1 MATKIDENPIKRY
14 KPSSPTPQLRY
25 QGNGNSIMGPD
36 MDISIDN
43 NLDSEKIAILDAG
56 AQYGKVI
63 DRKVRELCVESVML
77 PLQISALTLKEQGY
91 KAIII
96 SGGPNSVNAADAPT
110 YDPDI
115 FRIGLPVLGICYGMQ
130 MMNKE
135 FGGQVEA
142 TIGREDGIYNV
153 DVDSQ
158 CLLFKSLAKTQSV
171 LLTHGD
177 HVTKVADTFKVIAT
191 SNNMVAAIGNDS
203 KKLYGLQFHPEVN
216 LTESGTKMLKT
227 FLYDIAG
234 LSGTFT
240 IRSREEECIKY
251 IKDYVGLNKVLV
263 LLSGGVDS
271 TVCAA
276 LVCRA
281 LNPQQVIAVH
291 IDNGFMRKYESEQV
305 MQSLTTIGLDV
316 KAVNATFDFKYGT
329 TILPDLHVANR
340 TRVSAPLCQVS
351 NPEEKRKIIG
361 DVFVKTADKF
371 LKSLNL
377 SSEHVIF
384 AQGTLR
390 PDLIES
396 ASRLASNHADTI
408 KTHHND
414 SKLIREL
421 RDKGRVIE
429 PLQDFHKDEVR
440 RLGMDLGL
448 SESIVYRH
456 PFPGPGLAIRVICGD
471 EPFIEKDFSETQVL
485 VKIVVEYN
493 DMVLKSHALLN
504 RIENATS
511 ENERNILREIS
522 SKQKMA
528 ATLLPIKSVGVQ
540 GDKRTYS
547 YVVAISCTESDPVW
561 EDLSYLARIIPR
573 VCHNV
578 NRVCYV
584 AGPPVVFQVL
594 DITNTYLNSS
604 VINLLKEADYVVNKV
619 LAECPIS
626 MRKVSQM
633 PIILIPVHFDRDI
646 AYRHPSCQR
655 SIVIRPFITEDFMT
669 GIPAL
674 PGKHIPA
681 VLVQKMMAAAQ
692 EIPGISRV
700 LYDLTPKPPGTTEWE

>member
-1 MATKIDENPIKRY
+1 
-14 KPSSPTPQLRY
+14 
-25 QGNGNSIMGPD
+25 
-36 MDISIDN
+36 MDITEN
-43 NLDSEKIAILDAG
+43 NVATEKVVILDAG

-63 DRKVRELCVESVML
+63 DRKVRELNIESDML
-77 PLQISALTLKEQGY
+77 PLNTRAITIKEKGY
-91 KAIII
+91 RAIII
-96 SGGPNSVNAADAPT
+96 SGGPKSVNALDAPT
-110 YDPDI
+110 YDTDI
-115 FRIGLPVLGICYGMQ
+115 FRIGIPILGICYGMQ

-135 FGGQVEA
+135 FGGQVSA
-142 TIGREDGIYNV
+142 TVGREDGIYNV
-153 DVDSQ
+153 DIDCQ
-158 CLLFKSLAKTQSV
+158 CLLFKSLSKVQTV

-177 HVTKVADTFKVIAT
+177 YVTKVADTFKVIAT
-191 SNNMVAAIGNDS
+191 SNNMIAAIGNDI
-203 KKLYGLQFHPEVN
+203 KKMYGLQFHPEVN
-216 LTESGTKMLKT
+216 LTEHGTQMLRS
-227 FLYDIAG
+227 FLYNVVG
-234 LSGTFT
+234 LTGLYT
-240 IRSREEECIKY
+240 ISSREHECIKY
-251 IKDYVGLNKVLV
+251 IRDKVGQSKVLV

-276 LVCRA
+276 LLHRA
-281 LNPQQVIAVH
+281 LDREQVIAMH
-291 IDNGFMRKYESEQV
+291 IDNGFMRLDESKQV
-305 MQSLTTIGLDV
+305 MQSLTDLGLDV

-329 TILPDLHVANR
+329 TIFPDLHVSNR
-340 TRVSAPLCQVS
+340 TRISPPLCQTS
-351 NPEEKRKIIG
+351 NPEEKRRIIG
-361 DVFVKTADKF
+361 DVFVKIADKF
-371 LKSLNL
+371 LKILNL
-377 SSEHVIF
+377 SSEEVYL

-396 ASRLASNHADTI
+396 ASKFASKNADTI

-456 PFPGPGLAIRVICGD
+456 PFPGPGLAIRILCGD
-471 EPFIEKDFSETQVL
+471 EPFIERDFSETQVV
-485 VKIVVEYN
+485 VKIVVEYR

-511 ENERNILREIS
+511 ENERKMLYEIS
-522 SKQKMA
+522 SKQKMT

-540 GDKRTYS
+540 GDKRSYS
-547 YVVAISCTESDPVW
+547 YVVGISCTNPEPIW

-578 NRVCYV
+578 NRVCYI
-584 AGPPVVFQVL
+584 AGPPVAYQVL
-594 DITNTYLNSS
+594 DITHTYLNVQ
-604 VINLLKEADYVVNKV
+604 VISLLKEADHAVNKV
-619 LAECPIS
+619 LTECPTS

-633 PIILIPVHFDRDI
+633 PVVLIPVHFDRDV

-655 SIVIRPFITEDFMT
+655 SVVIRPFITEDFMT

-674 PGKHIPA
+674 PGKHISAP
-681 VLVQKMMAAAQ
+681 LVHKMMAAAQ

>member
-14 KPSSPTPQLRY
+14 KPSSPSPQLRY
-25 QGNGNSIMGPD
+25 QENGDSIMDP
-36 MDISIDN
+36 MEVSVEN
-43 NLDSEKIAILDAG
+43 NVATEKVAILDAG

-63 DRKVRELCVESVML
+63 DRKVRELNVESDML
-77 PLQISALTLKEQGY
+77 PLHTSAITLKEKGY
-91 KAIII
+91 RAIII
-96 SGGPNSVNAADAPT
+96 SGGPNSVNAVDAPI
-110 YDPDI
+110 YDADI
-115 FRIGLPVLGICYGMQ
+115 FRIGLPILGICYGMQ
-130 MMNKE
+130 MLNKE
-135 FGGQVEA
+135 FGGQVAA
-142 TIGREDGIYNV
+142 TIGREDGIYNI
-153 DVDSQ
+153 DVDCQ
-158 CLLFKSLAKTQSV
+158 CLLFKSLSKTQSV

-177 HVTKVADTFKVIAT
+177 HVVKVADTFKVIAT
-191 SNNMVAAIGNDS
+191 SNNMVAAIGNDT
-203 KKLYGLQFHPEVN
+203 KKMYGLQFHPEVN
-216 LTESGTKMLKT
+216 LTEQGTQMLKS
-227 FLYDIAG
+227 FLYDVVGLAG
-234 LSGTFT
+234 SYTVK
-240 IRSREEECIKY
+240 SREEECIKY
-251 IKDYVGLNKVLV
+251 IRHQVGQSKVLV

-276 LVCRA
+276 LLHRA
-281 LNPQQVIAVH
+281 LDREQVIAVH
-291 IDNGFMRKYESEQV
+291 IDNGFMRLGESEQV
-305 MQSLTTIGLDV
+305 MKSLNALGLDV

-329 TILPDLHVANR
+329 TILPDLHVSNR
-340 TRVSAPLCQVS
+340 TRISPPLCQTS
-351 NPEEKRKIIG
+351 SPEEKRKIIG

-371 LKSLNL
+371 LKTLNL
-377 SSEHVIF
+377 SSEDVF
-384 AQGTLR
+384 LAQGTLR

-396 ASRLASNHADTI
+396 ASRLASTNADTI

-456 PFPGPGLAIRVICGD
+456 PFPGPGLAIRILCGE
-471 EPFIEKDFSETQVL
+471 EPFIDKDFSETQVV

-511 ENERNILREIS
+511 ENERKLLREIS
-522 SKQKMA
+522 SKQKMS

-540 GDKRTYS
+540 GDKRSYS
-547 YVVAISCTESDPVW
+547 YVVGISCTDPEPVW

-578 NRVCYV
+578 NRVCYI
-584 AGPPVVFQVL
+584 AGSPVVYQVL
-594 DITNTYLNSS
+594 DITHTYLNVQ
-604 VINLLKEADYVVNKV
+604 VIDLLKEADHVINKV

-633 PIILIPVHFDRDI
+633 PVVLVPLHFDRDI

-655 SIVIRPFITEDFMT
+655 SVVIRPFITEDFMT

-674 PGKHIPA
+674 PGKHISA
-681 VLVQKMMAAAQ
+681 ALVHKMMDAAQ
-692 EIPGISRV
+692 KIPGISRV

>member
-1 MATKIDENPIKRY
+1 
-14 KPSSPTPQLRY
+14 
-25 QGNGNSIMGPD
+25 MGPV
-36 MDISIDN
+36 MEISSEN
-43 NLDSEKIAILDAG
+43 NIVSEKVIILDAG

-63 DRKVRELCVESVML
+63 DRKVRELCVESDIL
-77 PLQISALTLKEQGY
+77 PLQTSALTIKEKGY

-96 SGGPNSVNAADAPT
+96 SGGPNSVNDSDAPN

-135 FGGQVEA
+135 FGGQVA
-142 TIGREDGIYNV
+142 PTVGREDGIYNV
-153 DVDSQ
+153 DIDPQ
-158 CLLFKSLAKTQSV
+158 CLLFKSLSKTQSV

-177 HVTKVADTFKVIAT
+177 HVVKVADTFKVIAT
-191 SNNMVAAIGNDS
+191 SNNMIAAIGNDS

-216 LTESGTKMLKT
+216 LTEHGTQMLKT
-227 FLYDIAG
+227 FLYEVASLNG
-234 LSGTFT
+234 VYTVK
-240 IRSREEECIKY
+240 SREEECIQY
-251 IKDYVGLNKVLV
+251 IKESVGQNKVLV

-276 LVCRA
+276 LLHKA

-291 IDNGFMRKYESEQV
+291 IDNGFMRKYESEKV
-305 MQSLTTIGLDV
+305 MQSLTAIGLDV
-316 KAVNATFDFKYGT
+316 KAVNAMYDFKYGT

-340 TRVSAPLCQVS
+340 TRISLPLCQVN

-377 SSEHVIF
+377 SSDDVLL

-440 RLGMDLGL
+440 RLGIDLGL

-456 PFPGPGLAIRVICGD
+456 PFPGPGLAIRVICGE
-471 EPFIEKDFSETQVL
+471 EPYIEKDFSETQVL
-485 VKIVVEYN
+485 VKIVVEYD

-511 ENERNILREIS
+511 ENERNMLVEIS
-522 SKQKMA
+522 KKQKMT

-547 YVVAISCTESDPVW
+547 YVVAISCTDPEPIW
-561 EDLSYLARIIPR
+561 EDLFYLARIIPR

-584 AGPPVVFQVL
+584 SGPPVNYQVL
-594 DITNTYLNSS
+594 DITSTYLNSS
-604 VINLLKEADYVVNKV
+604 VVNLLKEADHVVNKV

-626 MRKVSQM
+626 MRKISQM
-633 PIILIPVHFDRDI
+633 PVILIPVHFDRDI

-681 VLVQKMMAAAQ
+681 ALVLKMMAAAQ
-692 EIPGISRV
+692 EISGISRV
-700 LYDLTPKPPGTTEWE
+700 LYDLTSKPPGTTEWE

>member
-25 QGNGNSIMGPD
+25 QENGNSIMDP
-36 MDISIDN
+36 MDVSVEN
-43 NLDSEKIAILDAG
+43 NVATEKIAILDAG

-63 DRKVRELCVESVML
+63 DRKVRELNVESDML
-77 PLQISALTLKEQGY
+77 PLHTSAITLKEKGY
-91 KAIII
+91 RAIII
-96 SGGPNSVNAADAPT
+96 SGGPNSVNAIDAPI
-110 YDPDI
+110 YDADI
-115 FRIGLPVLGICYGMQ
+115 FRIGLPILGICYGMQ
-130 MMNKE
+130 MLNKE
-135 FGGQVEA
+135 FGGHVAA
-142 TIGREDGIYNV
+142 TIGREDGIYNI
-153 DVDSQ
+153 DVDSR
-158 CLLFKSLAKTQSV
+158 CLLFKSLSNKQSV

-177 HVTKVADTFKVIAT
+177 HVVKVADNFNVIAT
-191 SNNMVAAIGNDS
+191 SNNMVAGIGNDT
-203 KKLYGLQFHPEVN
+203 KKMYGLQFHPEVN
-216 LTESGTKMLKT
+216 LTEHGTQMLKS
-227 FLYDIAG
+227 FLYDVVGLAG
-234 LSGTFT
+234 SYTVK
-240 IRSREEECIKY
+240 SREQECIKY
-251 IKDYVGLNKVLV
+251 IRDQVGQSKVLV

-276 LVCRA
+276 LLHRA
-281 LNPQQVIAVH
+281 LDREQVIAVH
-291 IDNGFMRKYESEQV
+291 IDNGFMRLGESEQV
-305 MQSLTTIGLDV
+305 MKSLNALGLDV
-316 KAVNATFDFKYGT
+316 KAVNATFDFKNGT
-329 TILPDLHVANR
+329 TILPDLHVSNR
-340 TRVSAPLCQVS
+340 TRISPPLCQTS

-371 LKSLNL
+371 LKTLNL
-377 SSEHVIF
+377 SSEDVF
-384 AQGTLR
+384 LAQGTLR

-396 ASRLASNHADTI
+396 ASSLASTNADTI

-429 PLQDFHKDEVR
+429 PLQEFHKDEVR

-456 PFPGPGLAIRVICGD
+456 PFPGPGLAIRILCGE
-471 EPFIEKDFSETQVL
+471 EPFIDKDFSETQVV

-511 ENERNILREIS
+511 ENERELLREIS
-522 SKQKMA
+522 SKQKMS

-540 GDKRTYS
+540 GDKRSYS
-547 YVVAISCTESDPVW
+547 YVVGISCTDPEPVW

-578 NRVCYV
+578 NRVCYI
-584 AGPPVVFQVL
+584 AGSPVVYQVL
-594 DITNTYLNSS
+594 DITHTYLNVQ
-604 VINLLKEADYVVNKV
+604 VIDLLKQADHVINKV
-619 LAECPIS
+619 LTECPIS

-633 PIILIPVHFDRDI
+633 PVVLVPLHFDRDI

-655 SIVIRPFITEDFMT
+655 SVVIRPFITEDFMT

-674 PGKHIPA
+674 PGKHISA
-681 VLVQKMMAAAQ
+681 ALVHKMMAAAQ
-692 EIPGISRV
+692 KLPGISRV

>member
-1 MATKIDENPIKRY
+1 MATIIDENPIKRY
-14 KPSSPTPQLRY
+14 KPSSPSPQLRY
-25 QGNGNSIMGPD
+25 QENGNSIMDP
-36 MDISIDN
+36 MDISIEN
-43 NLDSEKIAILDAG
+43 NVATEKIAILDAG

-63 DRKVRELCVESVML
+63 DRKVRELNVESDML
-77 PLQISALTLKEQGY
+77 PLNTSAITLKEKGY

-96 SGGPNSVNAADAPT
+96 SGGPNSVNAVDAPI
-110 YDPDI
+110 YDADI
-115 FRIGLPVLGICYGMQ
+115 FRIGLPILGICYGMQ
-130 MMNKE
+130 MLNKE
-135 FGGQVEA
+135 FGGQVAA
-142 TIGREDGIYNV
+142 TVGREDGIYNI
-153 DVDSQ
+153 DVDCQ
-158 CLLFKSLAKTQSV
+158 CLLFKSLNKTQSV

-177 HVTKVADTFKVIAT
+177 HVVKVADTFKVIAT
-191 SNNMVAAIGNDS
+191 SNDMVAAIGNDI
-203 KKLYGLQFHPEVN
+203 KKMYGLQFHPEVN
-216 LTESGTKMLKT
+216 LTEQGTQMLKS
-227 FLYDIAG
+227 FLYDVAG
-234 LSGTFT
+234 FSGSYTVK
-240 IRSREEECIKY
+240 SREEECIKY
-251 IKDYVGLNKVLV
+251 IRDQVGQSKVLV

-276 LVCRA
+276 LLHRA
-281 LNPQQVIAVH
+281 LNREQVIAVH
-291 IDNGFMRKYESEQV
+291 IDNGFMRLGESEQV
-305 MQSLTTIGLDV
+305 MKSLNALGLDV

-329 TILPDLHVANR
+329 TILPDLHVSNR
-340 TRVSAPLCQVS
+340 TRISPPLCQTS

-371 LKSLNL
+371 LKTLNL
-377 SSEHVIF
+377 SSEDVF
-384 AQGTLR
+384 LAQGTLR

-396 ASRLASNHADTI
+396 ASRLASSNADTI

-429 PLQDFHKDEVR
+429 PLQEFHKDEVR

-456 PFPGPGLAIRVICGD
+456 PFPGPGLAIRILCGE
-471 EPFIEKDFSETQVL
+471 EPFIDKDFSETQVV

-511 ENERNILREIS
+511 ENERKLLREIS

-540 GDKRTYS
+540 GDKRSYS
-547 YVVAISCTESDPVW
+547 YVVGISCTDPEPIW

-578 NRVCYV
+578 NRVCYI
-584 AGPPVVFQVL
+584 AGPPVVYQVL
-594 DITNTYLNSS
+594 DITHTYLNVQ
-604 VINLLKEADYVVNKV
+604 VIDLLKEADHVINKI
-619 LAECPIS
+619 LTECPIS

-633 PIILIPVHFDRDI
+633 PVVLVPLHFDRDI

-655 SIVIRPFITEDFMT
+655 SVVIRPFITEDFMT

-674 PGKHIPA
+674 PGKHISA
-681 VLVQKMMAAAQ
+681 ALVHKMMDAAQ
-692 EIPGISRV
+692 QIPGISRV

>member
-1 MATKIDENPIKRY
+1 MDSDMEVSIENNF
-14 KPSSPTPQLRY
+14 T
-25 QGNGNSIMGPD
+25 
-36 MDISIDN
+36 
-43 NLDSEKIAILDAG
+43 SEKIVILDAG

-63 DRKVRELCVESVML
+63 DRKIRELNVESDML
-77 PLQISALTLKEQGY
+77 PLNTSAITIKEKGY

-96 SGGPNSVNAADAPT
+96 SGGPNSVNAVDAPI
-110 YDPDI
+110 YDSDI
-115 FRIGLPVLGICYGMQ
+115 FRIGLPILGICYGMQ

-135 FGGQVEA
+135 FGGQVAA
-142 TIGREDGIYNV
+142 TVGREDGIYNI
-153 DVDSQ
+153 DIDSQ
-158 CLLFKSLAKTQSV
+158 CLLFKSLSKTQSV

-177 HVTKVADTFKVIAT
+177 HIVKVADTFKTIAS
-191 SNNMVAAIGNDS
+191 SNNMIAAIGNDT
-203 KKLYGLQFHPEVN
+203 KKMYGLQFHPEVN
-216 LTESGTKMLKT
+216 LTENGTQMLKS
-227 FLYDIAG
+227 FLYDVAG
-234 LSGTFT
+234 LAGTYT
-240 IRSREEECIKY
+240 VKSRELECIKY
-251 IKDYVGLNKVLV
+251 IRNHVGQSKVLV

-276 LVCRA
+276 LLHRA
-281 LNPQQVIAVH
+281 LDREQLIAVH
-291 IDNGFMRKYESEQV
+291 IDNGFMRLGESEQV
-305 MQSLTTIGLDV
+305 MQSLNALGLDV

-329 TILPDLHVANR
+329 TILPDLHVSNR
-340 TRVSAPLCQVS
+340 TRISSPLCQTS
-351 NPEEKRKIIG
+351 IPEEKRKIIG

-371 LKSLNL
+371 LKLLNL
-377 SSEHVIF
+377 SSEEVF
-384 AQGTLR
+384 LAQGTLR

-396 ASRLASNHADTI
+396 ASRLASSNADTI

-429 PLQDFHKDEVR
+429 PLKEFHKDEVR

-456 PFPGPGLAIRVICGD
+456 PFPGPGLAIRILCGD
-471 EPFIEKDFSETQVL
+471 EPFIDKDFSETQVV

-511 ENERNILREIS
+511 EKERKLLREIS
-522 SKQKMA
+522 SKQKMS

-540 GDKRTYS
+540 GDKRSYS
-547 YVVAISCTESDPVW
+547 YVVGISCTEPEPIW
-561 EDLSYLARIIPR
+561 EDLFYMARIIPR

-578 NRVCYV
+578 NRVCYI
-584 AGPPVVFQVL
+584 AGPPVVYQVL
-594 DITNTYLNSS
+594 DITQTYLNVQ
-604 VINLLKEADYVVNKV
+604 VIDLLKQADYVINKV
-619 LAECPIS
+619 LTECPVS

-633 PIILIPVHFDRDI
+633 PVILIPVHFDRDV
-646 AYRHPSCQR
+646 AYRYPSCQR
-655 SIVIRPFITEDFMT
+655 SVVIRPFITEDFMT

-681 VLVQKMMAAAQ
+681 ALVQKMMAAAQ

>member
-25 QGNGNSIMGPD
+25 QENGNSIMDP
-36 MDISIDN
+36 MDVSVEN
-43 NLDSEKIAILDAG
+43 NVATEKIAILDAG

-63 DRKVRELCVESVML
+63 DRKVRELNVESDML
-77 PLQISALTLKEQGY
+77 PLHTSAITLKEKGY
-91 KAIII
+91 RAIII
-96 SGGPNSVNAADAPT
+96 SGGPNSVNAIDAPI
-110 YDPDI
+110 YDADI
-115 FRIGLPVLGICYGMQ
+115 FRIGLPILGICYGMQ
-130 MMNKE
+130 MLNKE
-135 FGGQVEA
+135 FGGQVAA
-142 TIGREDGIYNV
+142 TIGREDGIYNI
-153 DVDSQ
+153 DVDCQ
-158 CLLFKSLAKTQSV
+158 CLLFKSLSKTQSV

-177 HVTKVADTFKVIAT
+177 HVVKVADTFKVIAT
-191 SNNMVAAIGNDS
+191 SNNMVAAIGNDT
-203 KKLYGLQFHPEVN
+203 KKMYGLQFHPEVN
-216 LTESGTKMLKT
+216 LTEQGTQMLKS
-227 FLYDIAG
+227 FLYDVAG
-234 LSGTFT
+234 LAGSYTVK
-240 IRSREEECIKY
+240 SREQECIKY
-251 IKDYVGLNKVLV
+251 IRDQVGQSKVLV

-276 LVCRA
+276 LLHRA
-281 LNPQQVIAVH
+281 LDREQVIAVH
-291 IDNGFMRKYESEQV
+291 IDNGFMRLGESEQV
-305 MQSLTTIGLDV
+305 MKSLNALGLDV

-329 TILPDLHVANR
+329 TILPDLHVSNR
-340 TRVSAPLCQVS
+340 TRISPPLCQTS

-371 LKSLNL
+371 LKTLNL
-377 SSEHVIF
+377 SSEDVF
-384 AQGTLR
+384 LAQGTLR

-396 ASRLASNHADTI
+396 ASRLASTNADTI

-429 PLQDFHKDEVR
+429 PLQEFHKDEVR

-456 PFPGPGLAIRVICGD
+456 PFPGPGLAIRILCGE
-471 EPFIEKDFSETQVL
+471 EPFIDKDFSETQVV

-511 ENERNILREIS
+511 ENERKLLREIS
-522 SKQKMA
+522 SKQKMS

-540 GDKRTYS
+540 GDKRSYS
-547 YVVAISCTESDPVW
+547 YVVGISCTDPEPVW

-578 NRVCYV
+578 NRVCYI
-584 AGPPVVFQVL
+584 AGSPVVYQVL
-594 DITNTYLNSS
+594 DITHTYLNVQ
-604 VINLLKEADYVVNKV
+604 VIDLLKEADHVINKV
-619 LAECPIS
+619 LTECPIS

-633 PIILIPVHFDRDI
+633 PVVLVPLHFDRDI

-655 SIVIRPFITEDFMT
+655 SVVIRPFITEDFMT

-674 PGKHIPA
+674 PGKHISA
-681 VLVQKMMAAAQ
+681 ALVHKMMAAAQ
-692 EIPGISRV
+692 KIPGISRV

>member
-25 QGNGNSIMGPD
+25 QENGNSIMDP
-36 MDISIDN
+36 MDISVEN
-43 NLDSEKIAILDAG
+43 NVATEKIAILDAG

-63 DRKVRELCVESVML
+63 DRKVRELNVESDML
-77 PLQISALTLKEQGY
+77 PLHTSAITLKEKGY
-91 KAIII
+91 RAIII
-96 SGGPNSVNAADAPT
+96 SGGPNSVNAIDAPI
-110 YDPDI
+110 YDADI
-115 FRIGLPVLGICYGMQ
+115 FRIGLPILGICYGMQ
-130 MMNKE
+130 MLNKE
-135 FGGQVEA
+135 FGGQVAA
-142 TIGREDGIYNV
+142 TVGREDGIYNI

-158 CLLFKSLAKTQSV
+158 CLLFKSLSKTQSV

-177 HVTKVADTFKVIAT
+177 HVVKVADTFKVIAT
-191 SNNMVAAIGNDS
+191 SNNMVAAIGNDT
-203 KKLYGLQFHPEVN
+203 KKMYGLQFHPEVN
-216 LTESGTKMLKT
+216 LTEQGTQILKS
-227 FLYDIAG
+227 FLYDVAG
-234 LSGTFT
+234 LAGSYTVK
-240 IRSREEECIKY
+240 SREQECIKY
-251 IKDYVGLNKVLV
+251 IRDQVGQSKVLV

-276 LVCRA
+276 LLHRA
-281 LNPQQVIAVH
+281 LDREQVIAVH
-291 IDNGFMRKYESEQV
+291 IDNGFMRLGESEQV
-305 MQSLTTIGLDV
+305 MKSLNALGLDV

-329 TILPDLHVANR
+329 AILPDLHVSNR
-340 TRVSAPLCQVS
+340 TIISSPLCQTS

-371 LKSLNL
+371 LKTLNL
-377 SSEHVIF
+377 SSEDVF
-384 AQGTLR
+384 LAQGTLR

-396 ASRLASNHADTI
+396 ASRLASTNADTI

-429 PLQDFHKDEVR
+429 PLQEFHKDEVR

-456 PFPGPGLAIRVICGD
+456 PFPGPGLAIRILCGE
-471 EPFIEKDFSETQVL
+471 EPFIDKDFSETQVV

-511 ENERNILREIS
+511 ENERKLLREIS
-522 SKQKMA
+522 SKQKMS

-540 GDKRTYS
+540 GDKRSYS
-547 YVVAISCTESDPVW
+547 YVVGISCTDPEPMW

-578 NRVCYV
+578 NRVCYI
-584 AGPPVVFQVL
+584 AGSPVVNQVL
-594 DITNTYLNSS
+594 DITHTYLNVQ
-604 VINLLKEADYVVNKV
+604 VIDLLKEADHVINKV
-619 LAECPIS
+619 LSECPIS

-633 PIILIPVHFDRDI
+633 PVVLVPLHFDRDI

-655 SIVIRPFITEDFMT
+655 SVVIRPFITEDFMT
-669 GIPAL
+669 GIPAI
-674 PGKHIPA
+674 PGKHISA
-681 VLVQKMMAAAQ
+681 ALVHKMMDAAQ
-692 EIPGISRV
+692 KIPGISRV

>member
-1 MATKIDENPIKRY
+1 MDP
-14 KPSSPTPQLRY
+14 
-25 QGNGNSIMGPD
+25 
-36 MDISIDN
+36 MDISVEN
-43 NLDSEKIAILDAG
+43 NVATEKIAILDAG

-63 DRKVRELCVESVML
+63 DRKVRELNVESDML
-77 PLQISALTLKEQGY
+77 PLHTSAITLKEKGY
-91 KAIII
+91 RAIII
-96 SGGPNSVNAADAPT
+96 SGGPNSVNAIDAPI
-110 YDPDI
+110 YDADI
-115 FRIGLPVLGICYGMQ
+115 FRIGLPILGICYGMQ
-130 MMNKE
+130 MLNKE
-135 FGGQVEA
+135 FGGQVAA
-142 TIGREDGIYNV
+142 TVGREDGIYNI

-158 CLLFKSLAKTQSV
+158 CLLFKSLSKTQSV

-177 HVTKVADTFKVIAT
+177 HVVKVADTFKVIAT
-191 SNNMVAAIGNDS
+191 SNNMVAAIGNDT
-203 KKLYGLQFHPEVN
+203 KKMYGLQFHPEVN
-216 LTESGTKMLKT
+216 LTEQGTQILKS
-227 FLYDIAG
+227 FLYDVAG
-234 LSGTFT
+234 LAGSYTVK
-240 IRSREEECIKY
+240 SREQECIKY
-251 IKDYVGLNKVLV
+251 IRDQVGQSKVLV

-276 LVCRA
+276 LLHRA
-281 LNPQQVIAVH
+281 LDREQVIAVH
-291 IDNGFMRKYESEQV
+291 IDNGFMRLGESEQV
-305 MQSLTTIGLDV
+305 MKSLNALGLDV

-329 TILPDLHVANR
+329 AILPDLHVSNR
-340 TRVSAPLCQVS
+340 TIISSPLCQTS

-371 LKSLNL
+371 LKTLNL
-377 SSEHVIF
+377 SSEDVF
-384 AQGTLR
+384 LAQGTLR

-396 ASRLASNHADTI
+396 ASRLASTNADTI

-429 PLQDFHKDEVR
+429 PLQEFHKDEVR

-456 PFPGPGLAIRVICGD
+456 PFPGPGLAIRILCGE
-471 EPFIEKDFSETQVL
+471 EPFIDKDFSETQVV

-511 ENERNILREIS
+511 ENERKLLREIS
-522 SKQKMA
+522 SKQKMS

-540 GDKRTYS
+540 GDKRSYS
-547 YVVAISCTESDPVW
+547 YVVGISCTDPEPMW

-578 NRVCYV
+578 NRVCYI
-584 AGPPVVFQVL
+584 AGSPVVNQVL
-594 DITNTYLNSS
+594 DITHTYLNVQ
-604 VINLLKEADYVVNKV
+604 VIDLLKEADHVINKV
-619 LAECPIS
+619 LSECPIS

-633 PIILIPVHFDRDI
+633 PVVLVPLHFDRDI

-655 SIVIRPFITEDFMT
+655 SVVIRPFITEDFMT
-669 GIPAL
+669 GIPAI
-674 PGKHIPA
+674 PGKHISA
-681 VLVQKMMAAAQ
+681 ALVHKMMDAAQ
-692 EIPGISRV
+692 KIPGISRV

>member
-14 KPSSPTPQLRY
+14 KPSSPSPQLRY
-25 QGNGNSIMGPD
+25 QENGNSIMDP
-36 MDISIDN
+36 MDVSVEN
-43 NLDSEKIAILDAG
+43 NVATEKIAILDAG

-63 DRKVRELCVESVML
+63 DRKVRELNVESDML
-77 PLQISALTLKEQGY
+77 PLNTSAITLKEKGY
-91 KAIII
+91 RAIII
-96 SGGPNSVNAADAPT
+96 SGGPNSVNAVDAPI
-110 YDPDI
+110 YDADI
-115 FRIGLPVLGICYGMQ
+115 FRIGLPILGICYGMQ
-130 MMNKE
+130 MLNKE
-135 FGGQVEA
+135 FGGQVAA
-142 TIGREDGIYNV
+142 TVGREDGIYNI
-153 DVDSQ
+153 DIDSQ
-158 CLLFKSLAKTQSV
+158 CLLFKSLSKTQSV

-177 HVTKVADTFKVIAT
+177 HVVKVADTFKVIAT
-191 SNNMVAAIGNDS
+191 SNNMIAAIGNDI
-203 KKLYGLQFHPEVN
+203 KKMYGLQFHPEVN
-216 LTESGTKMLKT
+216 LTEQGTQMLKS
-227 FLYDIAG
+227 FLYDVAG
-234 LSGTFT
+234 LTGSYTVK
-240 IRSREEECIKY
+240 SREEECIKY
-251 IKDYVGLNKVLV
+251 IRDQVGQSKVLV

-276 LVCRA
+276 LLHRA
-281 LNPQQVIAVH
+281 LNREQVIAVH
-291 IDNGFMRKYESEQV
+291 IDNGFMRLGESEQV
-305 MQSLTTIGLDV
+305 MKSLNALGLDV

-329 TILPDLHVANR
+329 TILPDLHVSNR
-340 TRVSAPLCQVS
+340 TRISPPLCQTS

-371 LKSLNL
+371 LKTLNL
-377 SSEHVIF
+377 SSEDVF
-384 AQGTLR
+384 LAQGTLR

-396 ASRLASNHADTI
+396 ASRLASSNADTI

-429 PLQDFHKDEVR
+429 PLQEFHKDEVR

-456 PFPGPGLAIRVICGD
+456 PFPGPGLAIRILCGE
-471 EPFIEKDFSETQVL
+471 EPFIDKDFSETQVV

-511 ENERNILREIS
+511 ENERKLLREIS
-522 SKQKMA
+522 SKQKMS

-540 GDKRTYS
+540 GDKRSYS
-547 YVVAISCTESDPVW
+547 YVVGISCTDPEPIW

-578 NRVCYV
+578 NRVCYI
-584 AGPPVVFQVL
+584 AGSPVVYQVL
-594 DITNTYLNSS
+594 DITHTYLNVQ
-604 VINLLKEADYVVNKV
+604 VIDLLKQADHVINKV
-619 LAECPIS
+619 LTECPIS

-633 PIILIPVHFDRDI
+633 PVVLVPLHFDRDI

-655 SIVIRPFITEDFMT
+655 SVVIRPFITEDFMT

-674 PGKHIPA
+674 PGKHISA
-681 VLVQKMMAAAQ
+681 ALVRKMMDAAQ
-692 EIPGISRV
+692 KIPGISRV